1 MATIN
6 ARIDDEIKAQAD
18 EVLKI
23 LDISQTQAIA
33 AFYQYIAEQ
42 KKLPFLITTVVKT
55 QDDLARESTDLLAEA
70 LAVISNLQVWTEKP
84 DGIKNSTLME
94 YYRRLDVLY
103 RAAKEKITFLENKR
117 ESELALNAFNKAMT
131 ILVDAEKFG
140 YGYEPVTFSKMEQTN
155 FLFAVQDFGKKVSWV
170 VSSAEKGG
178 N

>member
-6 ARIDDEIKAQAD
+6 ARIDDEIKVQAD

-42 KKLPFLITTVVKT
+42 KKLPFVITTIVKT
-55 QDDLARESTDLLAEA
+55 QKDLAFESTDLLAEA

-84 DGIKNSTLME
+84 DGIKNSKLKE

-103 RAAKEKITFLENKR
+103 RAAKEKISLLENKR
-117 ESELALNAFNKAMT
+117 DSELALNALNKAMT
-131 ILVDAEKFG
+131 ILVDAENFG
-140 YGYEPVTFSKMEQTN
+140 YGYEQVTFSKLEQAS
-155 FLFAVQDFGKKVSWV
+155 FLNAVQDFEQKVSLV
-170 VSSAEKGG
+170 VLKTGKV
-178 N
+178 